1 MEEAPSASRYG
12 PLGAF
17 SCPRGGECSRL
28 VLPFHACLV
37 LASSHQADGRPLR
50 GRLMGVVPAPQ
61 APPCPPLFLRCAFL
75 LVSFGSYVSAP
86 PRLAPPSSGPAP
98 SKRCSGA
105 RTSLISSTSFPRLAL
120 RVDSVPSA
128 TATQASPPNK
138 NNGEKRTRVA
148 GSHRSLTPHPTKES
162 RNACYSP
169 ENHLHGGHPRNP

>member
-61 APPCPPLFLRCAFL
+61 APPCPPLFLKTASRFL
-75 LVSFGSYVSAP
+75 VAVLRILRVRST
-86 PRLAPPSSGPAP
+86 PSSPSFVGACAQQKMFRRSYLAYFLHIFSQACPAG
-98 SKRCSGA
+98 RQCSVGHSYA
-105 RTSLISSTSFPRLAL
+105 SFATKQKQRGEENEGG
-120 RVDSVPSA
+120 RVTP
-128 TATQASPPNK
+128 
-138 NNGEKRTRVA
+138 
-148 GSHRSLTPHPTKES
+148 LTHPTPNEGES
-162 RNACYSP
+162 KCLLQP
-169 ENHLHGGHPRNP
+169 